1 MYEWIFDYH
10 IWLSLITLT
19 FLEIIL
25 GIDNVVF
32 IAIATEKLP
41 SHLQKKARFLGLMG
55 AMMMRILFLFM
66 ITWVISLK
74 KPIITVGD
82 FDFSWRDLILH
93 AGGLFLIVKGTLEIH
108 AMVEPDLKKPVQ
120 VSKASAFFQV
130 IFTIMVMDMIFSIDS
145 ILTAIGMTDKL
156 GVMIAAVVI
165 AIVVMISAAEVTSKF
180 IRSHPTTKM
189 LALCF
194 LLLIG
199 VALVADGMH
208 FHVPRGYLYFAIV
221 FSVLVETLN
230 IMVKKRNLH

>member
-32 IAIATEKLP
+32 IAIATDKLP
-41 SHLQKKARFLGLMG
+41 PELQKKARFLGLMG
-55 AMMMRILFLFM
+55 AMVMRILFLFM
-66 ITWVISLK
+66 ITWIISLK
-74 KPIITVGD
+74 KPIITIGQ

-120 VSKASAFFQV
+120 VSKASQFFKV
-130 IFTIMVMDMIFSIDS
+130 IITIMLMDMIFSIDS
-145 ILTAIGMTDKL
+145 ILTAIGMTDQL

-165 AIVVMISAAEVTSKF
+165 AIFVMISAAEVTSQF
-180 IRSHPTTKM
+180 IRNHPTTKM
-189 LALCF
+189 LALSF

-221 FSVLVETLN
+221 FSVFVEVLN
-230 IMVKKRNLH
+230 IIVKKKNLH